1 MEIKSKIMGM
11 KQPNASQVIID
22 ELGIGEKVT
31 AVELMNLMKAEWDS
45 EVENI
50 KLLPGAEKLVRHL
63 KANKIPIS
71 ISTGSSD
78 SSFALKTKHF
88 QEFFDLFDF
97 VVKEWLFHQHFQ
109 NQMQVDFSLLKVWI
123 RSGSKKRQTSS
134 RCV

>member
-1 MEIKSKIMGM
+1 MGM

-22 ELGIGEKVT
+22 QLGIGKKVT

-123 RSGSKKRQTSS
+123 GSGSKKRQTSS

>member
-1 MEIKSKIMGM
+1 MGM

>member
-1 MEIKSKIMGM
+1 M

-31 AVELMNLMKAEWDS
+31 AIELMNLMKEEWDS

-63 KANKIPIS
+63 KQNKIPIS

-78 SSFALKTKHF
+78 SSFALKTKNF
-88 QEFFDLFDF
+88 KIFSSYLI
-97 VVKEWLFHQHFQ
+97 LLSS
-109 NQMQVDFSLLKVWI
+109 VDRIRKLKVVN
-123 RSGSKKRQTSS
+123 RHLMHLM
-134 RCV
+134 

>member
-1 MEIKSKIMGM
+1 MENFQSYNMEIKSKIMGM

-97 VVKEWLFHQHFQ
+97 VVKEWLFHLTFPKS
-109 NQMQVDFSLLKVWI
+109 NA
-123 RSGSKKRQTSS
+123 S
-134 RCV
+134 RF

>member
-1 MEIKSKIMGM
+1 MWKTKKSYNMEIKSKIMGM

-31 AVELMNLMKAEWDS
+31 AIELMNLMKEEWDS

-63 KANKIPIS
+63 KENKIPIS

-78 SSFALKTKHF
+78 SSFALKTKNFHD
-88 QEFFDLFDF
+88 FFELFDF
-97 VVKEWLFHQHFQ
+97 VVKEWRFIEKFT
-109 NQMQVDFSLLKVWI
+109 LK
-123 RSGSKKRQTSS
+123 
-134 RCV
+134 